1 MQELPTIIKDSRE
14 KEGHGFHF
22 RKSDNCD
29 GMIVEKLDYGD
40 YAIKDY
46 DRIVIIERKQNV
58 VELCGNIG
66 KYRERFESELQRMV
80 DANVLR
86 KYIVIEDYWS
96 SVVKKQRYSRMHP
109 NSIFESIIALQVKYD
124 IPFLFCGT
132 HEMSQRVT
140 RSILLK
146 TWKYYKEGKLC

>member
-1 MQELPTIIKDSRE
+1 MSELPTIVRDSRE
-14 KEGHGFHF
+14 KEGNGFFF
-22 RKSDNCD
+22 RKSENCA
-29 GMIVEKLDYGD
+29 GMVVDKLDYGD
-40 YAIKDY
+40 YSIEGY
-46 DRIVIIERKQNV
+46 DRVVVVERKQNV
-58 VELCGNIG
+58 IELCGNIG
-66 KYRERFESELQRMV
+66 KYRERFEAELQRMI

-86 KYIVIEDYWS
+86 KYIVVEDYWS
-96 SVVKKQRYSRMHP
+96 SVVKKQRYSKMHP

-146 TWKYYKEGKLC
+146 TLKYYQEGKLC

>member
-1 MQELPTIIKDSRE
+1 MSELPVIIKDSRE

-22 RKSDNCD
+22 RKSENCG

-40 YAIKDY
+40 YSIKDY
-46 DRIVIIERKQNV
+46 DRIVVVERKQNV

-66 KYRERFESELQRMV
+66 KYRDRFEAELQRIV
-80 DANVLR
+80 DAEVLR
-86 KYIVIEDYWS
+86 RYIVIEDYWS

-109 NSIFESIIALQVKYD
+109 NSIFESIIALQAKYD

-146 TWKYYKEGKLC
+146 TLKYYQEGKLC

>member
-1 MQELPTIIKDSRE
+1 MSELPIIIKDSRE

-22 RKSDNCD
+22 RKSDNCA

-46 DRIVIIERKQNV
+46 DRVAVVERKQNV

-66 KYRERFESELQRMV
+66 KYRERFEAELQRMV
-80 DANVLR
+80 DAQVLR

-96 SVVKKQRYSRMHP
+96 SVLKKQRYSKMHP

-132 HEMSQRVT
+132 HEMAQRVT
-140 RSILLK
+140 RSLLLK
-146 TWKYYKEGKLC
+146 SFRYYKEGKLC